1 MIKKKIIEELTKIR
15 KSYDI
20 NEESKTPLDVSECA
34 DIREHKGIWIAYNEA
49 IKIVKK
55 DTE

>member
-1 MIKKKIIEELTKIR
+1 MIKKKNIEELTKRR
-15 KSYDI
+15 KLYDI
-20 NEESKTPLDVSECA
+20 NEEPKTPLDVSECA
-34 DIREHKGIWIAYNEA
+34 DIREHKWMRIAYNEA